1 MVSQHADLLN
11 AAAAA
16 AAAIVTKNKTKLL
29 TGIDAGAAIS
39 TKTCTGAVIAN

>member
-11 AAAAA
+11 AAAA

>member
-11 AAAAA
+11 AAAA

-29 TGIDAGAAIS
+29 TSIDAGAVIP
-39 TKTCTGAVIAN
+39 TKTCTSAITAN

>member
-16 AAAIVTKNKTKLL
+16 VIVTKNKTKLL
-29 TGIDAGAAIS
+29 TGINAGAAIS
-39 TKTCTGAVIAN
+39 TKTCTGAITAN

>member
-11 AAAAA
+11 AAAA

-29 TGIDAGAAIS
+29 TGIDAGAAIPV
-39 TKTCTGAVIAN
+39 TTGTGTVTHN

>member
-11 AAAAA
+11 AA

>member
-1 MVSQHADLLN
+1 MVRQHADLLN
-11 AAAAA
+11 AAAA